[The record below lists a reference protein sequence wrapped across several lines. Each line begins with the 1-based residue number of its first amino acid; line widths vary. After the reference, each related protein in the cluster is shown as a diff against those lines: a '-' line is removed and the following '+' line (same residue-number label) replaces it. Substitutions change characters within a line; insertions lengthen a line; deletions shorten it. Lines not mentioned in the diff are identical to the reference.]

1 MLRPRATDTEA
12 EEQMTKAQKVRKA
25 VIPAAGLGT
34 RFLPATKAQPKEM
47 LPLLDKPAIQ
57 YVVEEAVH
65 VGITDI
71 LIITGRGKRS
81 IEDHFDRSIEL
92 EHFLESKGKFDE
104 LKQVREISDMATIH
118 YIRQRDPL
126 GLGHAVAVAE
136 DHVGDEPFAVLLG
149 DDIMAESNPLL
160 SEMLRV
166 HERYGRSVLAAMQVF
181 RDEISLYGCIE
192 PEFVEE
198 DRLARVLSIV
208 EKPDPDAAPSNLA
221 AIGRYVLTPEIFGAI
236 RQLEPGVGGEIQLTD
251 AINLL
256 AQEQAVYAH
265 VFEGG
270 RFDVG
275 NKLDYVKATIELAI
289 DREDVGKDLRRWL
302 ADLVERKK
310 LL

>member
-1 MLRPRATDTEA
+1 MPKVE
-12 EEQMTKAQKVRKA
+12 KVRKA

-65 VGITDI
+65 AGLTDI

-126 GLGHAVAVAE
+126 GLGHAVSVAQE
-136 DHVGDEPFAVLLG
+136 HVGDEPFAVLLG
-149 DDIMAESNPLL
+149 DDIIAESNPLL
-160 SEMLRV
+160 SEMLRI
-166 HERYGRSVLAAMQVF
+166 HQRYGRSVLAAMQVS
-181 RDEISLYGCIE
+181 RDEISMYGCIE
-192 PEFVEE
+192 PEFVED
-198 DRLARVLSIV
+198 DRLARVLSVV
-208 EKPDPDAAPSNLA
+208 EKPDPDSAPSNLA
-221 AIGRYVLTPEIFGAI
+221 AIGRYVLTPEIFDAL

-251 AINLL
+251 AINAL
-256 AQEQAVYAH
+256 AQEQAVYAY

-270 RFDVG
+270 RYDVG
-275 NKLDYVKATIELAI
+275 NKLDYVQATIDLAI
-289 DREDVGKDLRRWL
+289 DREDIGKDLRRWL

>member
-1 MLRPRATDTEA
+1 MLQPP
-12 EEQMTKAQKVRKA
+12 MTKVRKA

-57 YVVEEAVH
+57 YVIEEAVRA
-65 VGITDI
+65 GITDI

-92 EHFLESKGKFDE
+92 EHFLESRGKFDE
-104 LKQVREISDMATIH
+104 LKQVREITDMASIH

-136 DHVGDEPFAVLLG
+136 EHVGDEPFAVLLG
-149 DDIMAESNPLL
+149 DDIMTESNPLL
-160 SEMLRV
+160 AEMLRI
-166 HERYGRSVLAAMQVF
+166 HDRYGRSVLAAMEVS
-181 RDEISLYGCIE
+181 RDEVSLYGCIE

-198 DRLARVLSIV
+198 RLARVISVV
-208 EKPDPDAAPSNLA
+208 EKPTPENAPSNLA
-221 AIGRYVLTPEIFGAI
+221 AIGRYVLTPEVFDAL
-236 RQLEPGVGGEIQLTD
+236 RHLEPGVGGEVQLTD
-251 AINLL
+251 AINAL
-256 AQEQAVYAH
+256 AQEQAVYAY

-275 NKLDYVKATIELAI
+275 NKLDYVKATIEIAI
-289 DREDVGKDLRRWL
+289 DRDDLGKDLKHWL

-310 LL
+310 LS

>member
-1 MLRPRATDTEA
+1 MSA
-12 EEQMTKAQKVRKA
+12 VRKA

-65 VGITDI
+65 AGLTDI
-71 LIITGRGKRS
+71 LIITGRGKRP

-92 EHFLESKGKFDE
+92 EHFLESKGKFEE
-104 LKQVREISDMATIH
+104 LKQVREITDMASIH

-126 GLGHAVAVAE
+126 GLGHAVSVAE
-136 DHVGDEPFAVLLG
+136 DHVGGEPFAVLLG
-149 DDIMAESNPLL
+149 DDIIAESNPLL

-166 HERYGRSVLAAMQVF
+166 HERYGRSVLAAMEVS
-181 RDEISLYGCIE
+181 REEISLYGCIE
-192 PEFVEE
+192 PEFVED
-198 DRLARVLSIV
+198 DRLARVLSVV
-208 EKPDPDAAPSNLA
+208 EKPEPENSPSNLA
-221 AIGRYVLTPEIFGAI
+221 AIGRYVLTPEIFDAL
-236 RQLEPGVGGEIQLTD
+236 RNLEPGVGGEIQLTD
-251 AINLL
+251 AINVL
-256 AQEQAVYAH
+256 AQQQAVYAY

-275 NKLDYVKATIELAI
+275 NKLDYMKAMIELAI
-289 DREDVGKDLRRWL
+289 DREDVGKELKRWL
-302 ADLVERKK
+302 ADLVQRKK

>member
-1 MLRPRATDTEA
+1 MSA
-12 EEQMTKAQKVRKA
+12 VRKA

-65 VGITDI
+65 AGLTDI
-71 LIITGRGKRS
+71 LIITGRGKRP

-92 EHFLESKGKFDE
+92 EHFLESKGKFEE
-104 LKQVREISDMATIH
+104 LKQVREITDMASIH

-126 GLGHAVAVAE
+126 GLGHAVSVAE
-136 DHVGDEPFAVLLG
+136 DHVGGEPFAVLLG
-149 DDIMAESNPLL
+149 DDIIAESNPLL

-166 HERYGRSVLAAMQVF
+166 HERYGRSVLAAMEVS
-181 RDEISLYGCIE
+181 REEISLYGCIE
-192 PEFVEE
+192 PEFVED
-198 DRLARVLSIV
+198 DRLARVLSVV
-208 EKPDPDAAPSNLA
+208 EKPEPENAPSNLA
-221 AIGRYVLTPEIFGAI
+221 AIGRYVLTPEIFDAL
-236 RQLEPGVGGEIQLTD
+236 RNLEPGVGGEIQLTD
-251 AINLL
+251 AINVLS
-256 AQEQAVYAH
+256 QQQAVYAY

-275 NKLDYVKATIELAI
+275 NKLDYMKAMIELAI
-289 DREDVGKDLRRWL
+289 DREDVGKELKRWL
-302 ADLVERKK
+302 ADLVQRKK

>member
-1 MLRPRATDTEA
+1 MLQPP
-12 EEQMTKAQKVRKA
+12 MTKVRKA

-57 YVVEEAVH
+57 YVIEEAVRT
-65 VGITDI
+65 GITDI

-92 EHFLESKGKFDE
+92 EHFLESRGKFDE
-104 LKQVREISDMATIH
+104 LKQVREITDMASIH

-126 GLGHAVAVAE
+126 GLGHAVSVAE
-136 DHVGDEPFAVLLG
+136 EHVGDEPFAVLLG
-149 DDIMAESNPLL
+149 DDIMTESNPLL
-160 SEMLRV
+160 AEMLRI
-166 HERYGRSVLAAMQVF
+166 HDRYGRSVLAAMEVS
-181 RDEISLYGCIE
+181 RDEVSLYGCIE

-198 DRLARVLSIV
+198 RLARVISVV
-208 EKPDPDAAPSNLA
+208 EKPTPENAPSNLA
-221 AIGRYVLTPEIFGAI
+221 AIGRYVLTPEVFDAL
-236 RQLEPGVGGEIQLTD
+236 RNLEPGVGGEVQLTD
-251 AINLL
+251 AINAL
-256 AQEQAVYAH
+256 AQEQAVYAY

-275 NKLDYVKATIELAI
+275 NKLDYVKATIEIAI
-289 DREDVGKDLRRWL
+289 DRDDLGKDLKHWL

-310 LL
+310 LS

>member
-1 MLRPRATDTEA
+1 VP
-12 EEQMTKAQKVRKA
+12 KVQKVRKA

-57 YVVEEAVH
+57 YVVEEAVR

-92 EHFLESKGKFDE
+92 EHFLEFKGKFDE

-136 DHVGDEPFAVLLG
+136 EHVGEEPFAVLLG

-160 SEMLRV
+160 AEMLRI
-166 HERYGRSVLAAMQVF
+166 HERYGRSVLAAMQVA

-208 EKPDPDAAPSNLA
+208 EKPDPESAPSNLA
-221 AIGRYVLTPEIFGAI
+221 AIGRYVLTPEIFEAL

-251 AINLL
+251 AINVL
-256 AQEQAVYAH
+256 AQQQAVYAH

-275 NKLDYVKATIELAI
+275 NKLDYVKATIEIAI
-289 DREDVGKDLRRWL
+289 DRDDIGKDLRRWL

>member
-1 MLRPRATDTEA
+1 MSA
-12 EEQMTKAQKVRKA
+12 VRKA

-65 VGITDI
+65 AGLTDI
-71 LIITGRGKRS
+71 LIITGRGKRP

-92 EHFLESKGKFDE
+92 EHFLESKGKFEE
-104 LKQVREISDMATIH
+104 LKQVREITDMASIH

-126 GLGHAVAVAE
+126 GLGHAVSVAE
-136 DHVGDEPFAVLLG
+136 DHVGGEPFAVLLG
-149 DDIMAESNPLL
+149 DDIIAESNPLL

-166 HERYGRSVLAAMQVF
+166 HERYGRSVLAAMEVS

-192 PEFVEE
+192 PEFVED
-198 DRLARVLSIV
+198 DRLARVLSVV
-208 EKPDPDAAPSNLA
+208 EKPEPEKAPSNLA
-221 AIGRYVLTPEIFGAI
+221 AIGRYVLTPEIFDAL
-236 RQLEPGVGGEIQLTD
+236 RNLEPGVGGEIQLTD
-251 AINLL
+251 AINAL
-256 AQEQAVYAH
+256 AQQQAVYAH

-275 NKLDYVKATIELAI
+275 NKLDYMKAMIELAI
-289 DREDVGKDLRRWL
+289 DREDVGKELKRWL
-302 ADLVERKK
+302 ADLVQRKK

>member
-1 MLRPRATDTEA
+1 MS
-12 EEQMTKAQKVRKA
+12 KVSKVRKA

-57 YVVEEAVH
+57 YVVEEAVRA
-65 VGITDI
+65 GLTDI

-104 LKQVREISDMATIH
+104 LKQVREITDMATIH

-126 GLGHAVAVAE
+126 GLGHAVSVAE
-136 DHVGDEPFAVLLG
+136 EHVGDEPFAVLLG

-166 HERYGRSVLAAMQVF
+166 HDRYGRSVLAAMRVP
-181 RDEISLYGCIE
+181 RDDIGLYGCIE

-208 EKPDPDAAPSNLA
+208 EKPEPDLAPSNLA
-221 AIGRYVLTPEIFGAI
+221 AIGRYVLTPEVFGAL
-236 RQLEPGVGGEIQLTD
+236 RNLEPGVGGEIQLTD
-251 AINLL
+251 AINVL
-256 AQEQAVYAH
+256 AQEQAVYAY

-289 DREDVGKDLRRWL
+289 DRDDVGKDLRDWL
-302 ADLVERKK
+302 ADLVQRKK
-310 LL
+310 LI